1 MQMTI
6 VVAVNQINQRERHEF
21 RTSCYQHTRRTR
33 SNMQNTR
40 SVRITYTNVF
50 SHLRSRDRKLRIF
63 SKPELN
69 ITSPFF
75 QKKNKATLNL
85 KLTFAT
91 ITEVSGLLN
100 NNEIT
105 EKMKNRSAQLMKM
118 ISTVLKF
125 KMSILEGALT
135 TLPLRVTY

>member
-1 MQMTI
+1 MSLEHL
-6 VVAVNQINQRERHEF
+6 VINTLEELEVI
-21 RTSCYQHTRRTR
+21 CKYK
-33 SNMQNTR
+33 N

-75 QKKNKATLNL
+75 QKMNL

-125 KMSILEGALT
+125 
-135 TLPLRVTY
+135 

>member
-1 MQMTI
+1 MSLEHL
-6 VVAVNQINQRERHEF
+6 VINTLEELEVI
-21 RTSCYQHTRRTR
+21 CKYK
-33 SNMQNTR
+33 N

-50 SHLRSRDRKLRIF
+50 SHLCSRDQKLGIF

-75 QKKNKATLNL
+75 PKKKNKATLNL

-125 KMSILEGALT
+125 
-135 TLPLRVTY
+135 

>member
-1 MQMTI
+1 MSLEHR
-6 VVAVNQINQRERHEF
+6 VINTLEELEVI
-21 RTSCYQHTRRTR
+21 CK
-33 SNMQNTR
+33 NKN

-105 EKMKNRSAQLMKM
+105 EKMKTDQHS
-118 ISTVLKF
+118 STGLN
-125 KMSILEGALT
+125 END
-135 TLPLRVTY
+135 

>member
-1 MQMTI
+1 MSLEHL
-6 VVAVNQINQRERHEF
+6 VINTLEELEVI
-21 RTSCYQHTRRTR
+21 CKYK
-33 SNMQNTR
+33 N

-75 QKKNKATLNL
+75 QKKSKATLNL

-105 EKMKNRSAQLMKM
+105 EKIKNRSAQLMKM

-125 KMSILEGALT
+125 
-135 TLPLRVTY
+135 

>member
-1 MQMTI
+1 MSLEHRVM
-6 VVAVNQINQRERHEF
+6 
-21 RTSCYQHTRRTR
+21 
-33 SNMQNTR
+33 NTLEELEVTCKNKN
-40 SVRITYTNVF
+40 SVQITYTNVF

-69 ITSPFF
+69 ITSPL
-75 QKKNKATLNL
+75 KTKNKATLNR

-105 EKMKNRSAQLMKM
+105 GKMKTDQHS
-118 ISTVLKF
+118 STVLN
-125 KMSILEGALT
+125 
-135 TLPLRVTY
+135 VND